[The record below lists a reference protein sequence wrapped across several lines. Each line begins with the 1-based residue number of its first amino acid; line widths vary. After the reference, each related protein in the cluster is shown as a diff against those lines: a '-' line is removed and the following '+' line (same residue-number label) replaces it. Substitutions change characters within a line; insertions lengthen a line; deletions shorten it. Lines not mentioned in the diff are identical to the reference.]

1 MKEIFLI
8 MSEFARLIFGALIG
22 LFLLGT
28 LGLIAVVLIL
38 IKKFK

>member
-8 MSEFARLIFGALIG
+8 MSEFTRLIFGALIG

-28 LGLIAVVLIL
+28 LGLIAIVLIL

>member
-1 MKEIFLI
+1 MKELLLI
-8 MSEFARLIFGALIG
+8 MTELVRLLFGAIIG

-28 LGLIAVVLIL
+28 LGLIAIVLIL